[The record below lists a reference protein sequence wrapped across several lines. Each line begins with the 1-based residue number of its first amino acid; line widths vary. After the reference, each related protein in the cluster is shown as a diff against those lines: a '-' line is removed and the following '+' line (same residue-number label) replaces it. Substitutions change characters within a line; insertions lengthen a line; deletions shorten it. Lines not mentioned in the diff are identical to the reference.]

1 MRYPLRQQHLFSA
14 SLSFRCHSGPCQAKR
29 RTGKADQDAVLD
41 AEPSSGAG
49 MAISLARTLS
59 GLALSTGRLQRAAV
73 DYVKE
78 VHPYLPVLLGKVRAT
93 GVVPWALP
101 ARTSTMAATMPRPRC
116 PQSALRCAL
125 CSG

>member
-1 MRYPLRQQHLFSA
+1 M
-14 SLSFRCHSGPCQAKR
+14 
-29 RTGKADQDAVLD
+29 GKADQDAMLD

-93 GVVPWALP
+93 GVVR
-101 ARTSTMAATMPRPRC
+101 RTVGAAVDSRNV
-116 PQSALRCAL
+116 LWVL
-125 CSG
+125 L